1 MIAPFWSYW
10 NTTKSGVISYRQV
23 TSGGDLQQAT
33 SDINQYFP
41 QLNFTATW
49 VFIVTWDSVAFNNMD
64 TETSFQ
70 VVLISDGNQSFVL
83 MNYGRISSVIYSMQA
98 GFVTADSMI
107 YFSMMEYSS
116 YTDLTFSSNVNVKGR
131 WVFQTNI
138 NYEKG
143 PFLPFGTN
151 NGDTQQY
158 IPKNFYPFGP
168 NNGDTV
174 NPAVDDGSSSVILLN
189 ETFQFFGSNH
199 NQLYVNNNGFLTFD
213 QPVSSPY
220 SSMFQSGY
228 DIIAPSWSNWNTTK
242 SGIISYRQVTSGGDL
257 QQATSDINQYFPQLN
272 FTATWVF
279 IATWD
284 NVAFYNMDTVRT
296 DTSFQVVLISD
307 GNHSFVLMN
316 YGRISSVISYLQA
329 GFVTADSMIY
339 FNILQYSSYTDLTFS
354 SNVNVKGRWV
364 FQTNIN
370 YEKVTS
376 GSVLEQA
383 TSDILQYFP
392 ELNFTATWV
401 FIVTWNVMEYYPT
414 MGNNTMFQVVLV
426 SDGHLSFIMMNYG
439 NLAPKTQSVQV
450 GYDTFN
456 STNYFNMP
464 ESFQSN
470 ITSLSFTSNVNVT
483 GRWVFRTDSC
493 PNNCLFQE
501 NFYPFGPNNGDT
513 VNPAVDDGS
522 SSVILLNETFQF
534 FGSDHNQLY
543 VNNNGFLT
551 FDQPVSNSYPSMFQ
565 SGYDII
571 APLWS
576 NWNTTKSGV
585 ISYRQATS
593 GGDLQQATSDINQ
606 YFPQLNFTATWVF
619 IATWDSVA
627 YGNMDTP

>member
-1 MIAPFWSYW
+1 
-10 NTTKSGVISYRQV
+10 
-23 TSGGDLQQAT
+23 
-33 SDINQYFP
+33 
-41 QLNFTATW
+41 
-49 VFIVTWDSVAFNNMD
+49 
-64 TETSFQ
+64 
-70 VVLISDGNQSFVL
+70 
-83 MNYGRISSVIYSMQA
+83 MNYGNLSPTANVQA

-158 IPKNFYPFGP
+158 IPSYYYGYYYSYYYYSYYSQTGTPINFPFFGGKYYQLYIYPYGYLTFPQNVYTTPVQFPTYSRNNYIAPFWLLTDYTQSAVVSYRQVTSGSVLEQATSDLHQYFPELNFTATWVFIVTWNVMEYYPTMGNNTIFQVVLVSDGHLSFIMMNYGNLAPKTQSVQNTMFQVVLVSDGHLSFIMMNYGNLAPKTQSVQVGYDTFNSTNYFNMPESFQSNITSLSFTSNVNVTGRWVFRTDSCPNNCLLQENFYPFGP

-242 SGIISYRQVTSGGDL
+242 SGIISYRQVTSGGGSPH
-257 QQATSDINQYFPQLN
+257 ADINQYFPQLN

-316 YGRISSVISYLQA
+316 YGRI
-329 GFVTADSMIY
+329 
-339 FNILQYSSYTDLTFS
+339 YS
-354 SNVNVKGRWV
+354 
-364 FQTNIN
+364 
-370 YEKVTS
+370 
-376 GSVLEQA
+376 
-383 TSDILQYFP
+383 
-392 ELNFTATWV
+392 
-401 FIVTWNVMEYYPT
+401 
-414 MGNNTMFQVVLV
+414 
-426 SDGHLSFIMMNYG
+426 
-439 NLAPKTQSVQV
+439 
-450 GYDTFN
+450 
-456 STNYFNMP
+456 
-464 ESFQSN
+464 
-470 ITSLSFTSNVNVT
+470 
-483 GRWVFRTDSC
+483 
-493 PNNCLFQE
+493 
-501 NFYPFGPNNGDT
+501 
-513 VNPAVDDGS
+513 
-522 SSVILLNETFQF
+522 
-534 FGSDHNQLY
+534 
-543 VNNNGFLT
+543 
-551 FDQPVSNSYPSMFQ
+551 
-565 SGYDII
+565 
-571 APLWS
+571 
-576 NWNTTKSGV
+576 
-585 ISYRQATS
+585 
-593 GGDLQQATSDINQ
+593 ATSDINQ

-627 YGNMDTP
+627 YGNMDTAGFVTADSMIYFNILEQTLYTDLTFSSNINDRGRWP